1 MENEK
6 PIKRP
11 EDTTILVV
19 DDKEE
24 NTQLLELVIGE
35 SGYNVITAPGG
46 DEALFILHGEK
57 SENIDLVITDIIM
70 PDVSG
75 LELTQ
80 KIKGEE
86 STRHIPVI
94 LLTASKADYKD
105 IAKGLELGADDF
117 LLKPVNPVALMA
129 RARSLLRVKHLY
141 DKLSDTNKHLEELVE
156 ERTDQA
162 LSARDAALIGF
173 AKLAEYRDP
182 ETGQHLDRIQRYA
195 VALAKNLLENGI
207 YSDKIDKDFIH
218 QVGLSSALHDIGK
231 VGIPDAVLLKR
242 GRLTEDEFEVMKEHT
257 TIGGDTLA
265 TAQRREKGGDGFLT
279 MGKEIAYYHHEK
291 WNGEGYPKG
300 LSGDQIPLSA
310 RIMAVAD
317 VYDALVTR
325 RVYKDAFTHEKA
337 YGIVCDE
344 SGKSFD
350 PAIVDSFKSLEQVFL
365 AIKAKYDEDQFDEE
379 E

>member
-1 MENEK
+1 METEK
-6 PIKRP
+6 PIKKP

-19 DDKEE
+19 DDREE
-24 NTQLLELVIGE
+24 NTHLLELVIGE
-35 SGYNVITAPGG
+35 NGYKVITAPGG
-46 DEALFILHGEK
+46 EEALLILHGKE
-57 SENIDLVITDIIM
+57 SENIDLIITDIMM
-70 PDVSG
+70 PGISG

-86 STRHIPVI
+86 TTRHIPVI

-117 LLKPVNPVALMA
+117 LLKPVNPVGLMA

-162 LSARDAALIGF
+162 MSARDAALVGF

-195 VALAKNLLENGI
+195 VALAKKLSGNGV
-207 YSDKIDKDFIH
+207 YGDKIDKEFIH
-218 QVGLSSALHDIGK
+218 QIGLSSALHDIGK
-231 VGIPDAVLLKR
+231 VGIPDSVLLKR
-242 GRLTEDEFEVMKEHT
+242 GRLTEDEFDIMKEHT

-265 TAQRREKGGDGFLT
+265 AAQRREKGSDSFLN

-291 WNGEGYPKG
+291 WNGDGYPKG
-300 LSGDQIPLSA
+300 FSGDQIPLSA

-337 YGIVCDE
+337 YGIICDE

-350 PAIVDSFKSLEQVFL
+350 PAIVDAFKSLEQIFI
-365 AIKAKYDEDQFDEE
+365 AIKAQYDEE